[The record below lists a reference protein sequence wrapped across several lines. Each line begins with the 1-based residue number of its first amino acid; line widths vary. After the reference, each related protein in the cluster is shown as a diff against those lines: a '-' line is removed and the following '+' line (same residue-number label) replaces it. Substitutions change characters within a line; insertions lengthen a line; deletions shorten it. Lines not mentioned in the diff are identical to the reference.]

1 MCFLTDIVRDLNV
14 MENNGGECA
23 VVIDNIDYTVK
34 AKKQYNFFRKTLKSI
49 NIKLTPS
56 GSHEE
61 KEKVSKSERKG

>member
-1 MCFLTDIVRDLNV
+1 MCFLTDIVRDLHL

-34 AKKQYNFFRKTLKSI
+34 AKKKHNFFKKTLKSI

-56 GSHEE
+56 RSHEKEE
-61 KEKVSKSERKG
+61 KDSEDKSES